1 MLTDKAVRAAVAK
14 EKPYKIS
21 DGNSPSLHISKK
33 GRKTW
38 RFKFR
43 FGHKE
48 QLLILGAYPDIF
60 LANARERRNE
70 ARKLSRHR
78 ALLGRGSA

>member
-21 DGNSPSLHISKK
+21 DGNSLSLHVSKK

-43 FGHKE
+43 FEKKE
-48 QLLILGAYPDIF
+48 
-60 LANARERRNE
+60 
-70 ARKLSRHR
+70 
-78 ALLGRGSA
+78 